1 MTGEVRLERLCCASK
16 AWPALQTLNPTH
28 CLEEAAALL
37 CDMKGRKWSS
47 GTLCPSV
54 LL

>member
-1 MTGEVRLERLCCASK
+1 MTSEVRLERLCCGSK

-28 CLEEAAALL
+28 RLDEEAASL
-37 CDMKGRKWSS
+37 CKMKGRKWSN
-47 GTLCPSV
+47 GTLRPSV